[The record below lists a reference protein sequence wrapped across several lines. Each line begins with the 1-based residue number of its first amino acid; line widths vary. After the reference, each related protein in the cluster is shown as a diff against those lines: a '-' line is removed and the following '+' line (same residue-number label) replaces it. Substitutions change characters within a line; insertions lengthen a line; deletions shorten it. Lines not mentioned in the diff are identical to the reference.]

1 MSSYIFNL
9 KPGDEVTI
17 SGPFGEFFARET
29 GKEMVFVGGG
39 AGMAPMRAHILDQ
52 LKRLKTG
59 RKISFW
65 YGARN
70 RRELLYREAF
80 ERLQAEHEN
89 FRWFAALSE
98 PQPEDDWHGM
108 TGFIH
113 EVLYE
118 HYLKEHAAPEDC
130 EYYLCG
136 PPMMIK
142 AVRAM
147 LDNLGVDPDNVL
159 FDDFGV

>member
-1 MSSYIFNL
+1 M
-9 KPGDEVTI
+9 
-17 SGPFGEFFARET
+17 SGPFGHFFT
-29 GKEMVFVGGG
+29 TDSDNEMVFVGGG

-89 FRWFAALSE
+89 FLWFAALSE
-98 PQPEDDWHGM
+98 PRPEDDWHGM

-118 HYLKEHAAPEDC
+118 HYLKEHPAPEDC

-147 LDNLGVDPDNVL
+147 LDNLGLDPDNVL